1 MYHPGVPCDDKGPG
15 PAVANGEAGPGLAI
29 HGTFMDAESPG
40 PVDDPR
46 VYLAAERTY
55 LAWVRTSLGLIG
67 FGFVVARFGH
77 TLQELEAGGPMA
89 VRPNPLAPPV
99 GAAIVTFGVG
109 VCVVAAMRHRAY
121 VEDLRAGVSNPPLH
135 LRTTLVVS
143 SVLAIAGLAMAFLIL
158 TI

>member
-1 MYHPGVPCDDKGPG
+1 
-15 PAVANGEAGPGLAI
+15 
-29 HGTFMDAESPG
+29 MDAEPPR

-77 TLQELEAGGPMA
+77 ALQGIDAGGLTV
-89 VRPNPLAPPV
+89 VRPNPLAPPL
-99 GAAIVTFGVG
+99 GAGIVIFGVG
-109 VCVVAAMRHRAY
+109 VCVAAAMRHRAY

-135 LRTTLVVS
+135 LRTTLVMA